1 MSCPAKASSCAPVTL
16 SRGPV
21 ARVDHCPQ
29 CNVIS
34 IHLGATSI
42 RLEPAAYE
50 ALWGTLSHAL
60 RVLRGLT
67 EAPEAA
73 PTMWTSSG
81 GSA

>member
-1 MSCPAKASSCAPVTL
+1 MTL
-16 SRGPV
+16 SRGPI

-67 EAPEAA
+67 DAPEAA
-73 PTMWTSSG
+73 TTPTMWTSSG

>member
-1 MSCPAKASSCAPVTL
+1 MTL

-67 EAPEAA
+67 EAPEAT